1 LASFIA
7 VYDACVLYP
16 APLRDLLLRLA
27 LADLF
32 RVRWT
37 DRIHEE
43 WIRSVLAQRPDLLPE
58 QLGRTRDLMDRAVPD
73 CLVTGYE
80 GLIDTLD
87 LPDLDDRHV
96 LAAAIRSQAGVIV
109 TYNLRDFPS
118 AVLMPHGV
126 EAQHPVSS
134 SATCLIWRPGLSAPR
149 CVISGPPCSGQ
160 IGRLL
165 NCLILFW
172 RWVWPGLWPCWNP
185 CAMSCKRC
193 AEK

>member
-1 LASFIA
+1 MCWHSRHRNWAWGIELGQFHRRLLCLCA
-7 VYDACVLYP
+7 LP
-16 APLRDLLLRLA
+16 APLRNLLLRLA

-96 LAAAIRSQAGVIV
+96 LAAAIRSQASVIV
-109 TYNLRDFPS
+109 TYNLRDFPVRG
-118 AVLMPHGV
+118 ADAPWRRG
-126 EAQHPVSS
+126 
-134 SATCLIWRPGLSAPR
+134 ATSR
-149 CVISGPPCSGQ
+149 
-160 IGRLL
+160 
-165 NCLILFW
+165 
-172 RWVWPGLWPCWNP
+172 
-185 CAMSCKRC
+185 
-193 AEK
+193 